1 MDMHSSLVISQ
12 TDGRPMYL
20 QIMEQIKQRVAV
32 GDWAP
37 GEPLPSIRQLAV
49 SLQVSVITIKRAY
62 LELEREGVIV
72 TQQGKGSMVAPEPQL
87 GSQLCEQEL
96 DEHLREAA
104 RLASLLGLTAKD
116 LAERLHQI
124 SEKLVKER
132 S

>member
-32 GDWAP
+32 GDWGP
-37 GEPLPSIRQLAV
+37 GEALPSIRQLAV

-72 TQQGKGSMVAPEPQL
+72 TQQGKGSKVAPEPQL

-96 DEHLREAA
+96 AEHLSEAA
-104 RLASLLGLTAKD
+104 RLGDLLGLTSQE
-116 LAERLHQI
+116 LADRMRQI
-124 SEKLVKER
+124 SERLAKER
-132 S
+132 K